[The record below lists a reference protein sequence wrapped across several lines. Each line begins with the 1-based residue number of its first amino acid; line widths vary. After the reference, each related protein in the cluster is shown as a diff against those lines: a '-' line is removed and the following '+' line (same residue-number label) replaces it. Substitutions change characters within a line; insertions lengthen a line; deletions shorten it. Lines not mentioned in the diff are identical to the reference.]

1 MNQIKTVFWVLTKLL
16 YRGVMLW
23 FCLLLL
29 LYLGY
34 KMLERNHAIDALPAQ
49 LEVDGVVLVGGESGI
64 REGCGVAVLQMSPGL
79 RGRLRREGLTALQE
93 ARQARGYPDRDY
105 YHYQPWQAT
114 PVPADEGGSLSSISL
129 GLQCAD
135 ADDELSER
143 ISRASQEEGSY
154 YSEKEEGAL
163 LLLPSEGLIVFGYFG

>member
-1 MNQIKTVFWVLTKLL
+1 MNQMKMLFWVLGKLL

-23 FCLLLL
+23 FWLLLL
-29 LYLGY
+29 LYVGY
-34 KMLERNHAIDALPAQ
+34 KMLERNSAVDALPAQ

-64 REGCGVAVLQMSPGL
+64 REGCGIAVLKMAPGL
-79 RGRLRREGLTALQE
+79 RGRLRREGLAVLQE

-114 PVPADEGGSLSSISL
+114 PVPVDEGGDLSPIWL

-143 ISRASQEEGSY
+143 ISRASQEEGNY

-163 LLLPSEGLIVFGYFG
+163 LLLPREGLIVFGYFG